1 MRKITLLI
9 VDDEYRIGQLIAR
22 LVHWE
27 ELNLEQLGVFDNSEQ
42 AYGAILLNHPD
53 IVISDIKMPVM
64 DGLKLVQKVQESNL
78 HPHFIFISGFR
89 EFEYA
94 HTALKY
100 GVEDYLLKPV
110 KEEELNAVLAKVT
123 QTHAQSIQKVQEEK
137 RLKEAAHLGQ
147 LLSGA
152 DAVAVLEQPGQVID
166 WDSFNRNYHSNV
178 RTGKLLAVM
187 LWLDYDT
194 PEEKED
200 IQDRLVINNM
210 ISMTENRLRPS
221 VQEQLYAIVQ
231 KCGVLFVL
239 NYAAGSTEEILRELH
254 TVFSDVKQY
263 LMAFTVYRVT
273 MAIGEEV
280 SLEQPAKTIACAKHR
295 ARQRILL
302 GVDRIISGTEW
313 TAPENP
319 CVPLSTSEKYQLQN
333 AVEAFSD
340 EALTALLAAKR
351 SQLQNADHSDPVDWY
366 RMADDFT
373 AEFFGLFPQTQQT
386 LQKARQLQDRL
397 SQCWTAGS
405 LFDTL
410 QEELCDVLKKFRA
423 GQEQKTA
430 RPIRETEKYV
440 AEHYAEKITLEEIA
454 AKLQMNPSYFS
465 ALFKKQTGKN
475 FQNYLQDYRIE
486 KAKELLRTTNETMMS
501 IAERVGYTDTRYFSQ
516 CFAKVVGV
524 KPSIY
529 RKMYS

>member
-1 MRKITLLI
+1 MKKITLLI
-9 VDDEYRIGQLIAR
+9 VDDEYRIGQLVAR

-27 ELNLEQLGVFDNSEQ
+27 ELNLERLGVYDNSEQ
-42 AYGAILLNHPD
+42 AYGAILLHHPD

-123 QTHAQSIQKVQEEK
+123 QTHAQSIRKVQEEK

-152 DAVAVLEQPGQVID
+152 DAVSVLERSGQAID
-166 WDSFNRNYHSNV
+166 WDNFNRNYHTNI
-178 RTGKLLAVM
+178 RAGKLLAVM

-200 IQDRLVINNM
+200 IQDRLVINNV

-239 NYAAGSTEEILRELH
+239 NYEAGGSEKILRELH

-263 LMAFTVYRVT
+263 LAPFSAYRVT

-280 SLEQPAKTIACAKHR
+280 APEQAARTIACARHR
-295 ARQRILL
+295 TRRSCW
-302 GVDRIISGTEW
+302 GW
-313 TAPENP
+313 TGSFPAPRGRGR
-319 CVPLSTSEKYQLQN
+319 KI
-333 AVEAFSD
+333 
-340 EALTALLAAKR
+340 
-351 SQLQNADHSDPVDWY
+351 PV
-366 RMADDFT
+366 
-373 AEFFGLFPQTQQT
+373 
-386 LQKARQLQDRL
+386 
-397 SQCWTAGS
+397 
-405 LFDTL
+405 
-410 QEELCDVLKKFRA
+410 
-423 GQEQKTA
+423 
-430 RPIRETEKYV
+430 
-440 AEHYAEKITLEEIA
+440 
-454 AKLQMNPSYFS
+454 
-465 ALFKKQTGKN
+465 
-475 FQNYLQDYRIE
+475 
-486 KAKELLRTTNETMMS
+486 
-501 IAERVGYTDTRYFSQ
+501 
-516 CFAKVVGV
+516 
-524 KPSIY
+524 
-529 RKMYS
+529 